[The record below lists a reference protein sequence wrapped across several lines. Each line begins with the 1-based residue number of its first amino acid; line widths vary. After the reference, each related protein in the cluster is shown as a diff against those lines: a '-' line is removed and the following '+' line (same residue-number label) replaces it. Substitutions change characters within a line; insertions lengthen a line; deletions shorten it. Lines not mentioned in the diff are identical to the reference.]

1 MSRWLGDV
9 GAMDEVRSRVA
20 GLYDPFETCRLRK
33 ETPPVRSGLRLR
45 VPSPGRSSRSEEWTW

>member
-33 ETPPVRSGLRLR
+33 EALLDFVWVKQRPA
-45 VPSPGRSSRSEEWTW
+45 